1 MEQNTNKFTP
11 STVGNLEFSIP
22 LYQRLFEWETSQ
34 INQLL
39 NDLYEN
45 FEQNEP
51 ENKPYYIGMFTVY
64 NEKNNN
70 QYSLVDGQQR
80 FTVLTLMAIAFKTE
94 EWLHFLKINDNPRLS
109 FFARKKDTDYL
120 KYKIDGLSDPLYENV
135 KMANGIKTIT
145 DFIENSERV
154 ERKKEFINYIYNKAT
169 FFISELPKNYQMQD
183 LNRYFEAMN
192 ATGRGLENHEILK
205 VEILK
210 KVPNDKKVFYTK
222 IWNAI
227 SEMDKCLIRQKTWS
241 NEGMDVF
248 NQRRKEALFINSI
261 DDLCKKCN
269 DLVSFEINDNIDSI
283 KNIAP
288 SNKRPDK
295 KLATRNERAI
305 LSFTEFLLQVLW
317 LQITQEEKSNS
328 IDFFNTN
335 KLLQT
340 FKLYLNENKAS
351 TFIDNLL
358 RYRVIFDHYILRISH
373 DEQSITNYFINYT
386 EDETEENKKLI
397 QFQSML
403 YVSISYYLWLT
414 PLLNEIK
421 ENCNNSKDFSLLEF
435 LKNWDNERLK
445 NKSISLNYRLI
456 DRYWFWRL
464 DYYFWENRKNWFK
477 DNKPLLDIAD
487 KYLFKANRS
496 IEHISPQTIMEGDT
510 RRISDEKLD
519 TFGNLVMISS
529 GQNSSLQNES
539 FEVKK
544 AHIKEFITG
553 RNGTIESL
561 KMLHIYNY
569 DTWNDENL
577 NNHNDVMVSILI
589 NSFSDNYIDIKKQLN
604 NFITNK
610 S

>member
-435 LKNWDNERLK
+435 FKNWDNERLK